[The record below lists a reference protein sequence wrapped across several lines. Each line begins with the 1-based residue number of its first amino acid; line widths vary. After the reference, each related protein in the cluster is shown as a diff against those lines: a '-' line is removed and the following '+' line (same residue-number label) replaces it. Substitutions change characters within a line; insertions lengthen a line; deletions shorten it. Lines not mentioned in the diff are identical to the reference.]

1 MKIDHFKING
11 FGKLSNKEIKL
22 NENINIIY
30 GKNESG
36 KSTLLK
42 FISSMFYGASK
53 NKNGKDISDFDK
65 YKPWKVDD
73 FSGKIKYTLDN
84 NKSYEVY
91 REFKKKSPV
100 IYNDN
105 MQDISKDFKVD
116 KTKGIDF
123 FTEQTGIDEETFL
136 TTAIIEQEGVRLN
149 KSAQNGIVQKI
160 SNVVSSG
167 DENVSFKKTMD
178 RINKEQTEKVGS
190 ERTSQRPINIVNEK
204 IEKLKRE
211 KKDLELYSSQKDE
224 FNKKVEDV
232 QNNLKCEEEK
242 LKLLKSFKELLE
254 KNKIKDAE
262 INVNKNL
269 IKDYEEKILELS
281 NKIDS
286 NVKENIEFEK
296 KNNKIYYILIIIFII
311 LSIILFFIQKV
322 LTIGCGIITLVI
334 GVICFISNLKFK
346 NSKKDKLKEIDIL
359 EEKINHEVEIL
370 KRNQEEQQL
379 QIIEKQE
386 QYNIEIFREKEN
398 IKNKY
403 INLVDL
409 DFINLASEMEE
420 EELLVAIS
428 NKENRINALRYSV
441 QANQLEA
448 NNMNEKMDNLA
459 NLEEELTSLE
469 EEKEELIKLN
479 NSYNIAKE
487 CMEAAYDKIRNNVSP
502 KFINNL
508 SNIIS
513 KISNDK
519 YSKINFN
526 DEDGLTVE
534 TESGNYILAERLST
548 GTIDQMYLSLRLST
562 LSEISDEKM
571 PIILD
576 ETFAYFDNNRL
587 ENILDYIN
595 ENFKDNQVI
604 IFTCSNREK
613 EALETLKIPYNLI
626 TLEN

>member
-286 NVKENIEFEK
+286 NVKENIE
-296 KNNKIYYILIIIFII
+296 
-311 LSIILFFIQKV
+311 V
-322 LTIGCGIITLVI
+322 V
-334 GVICFISNLKFK
+334 
-346 NSKKDKLKEIDIL
+346 SK
-359 EEKINHEVEIL
+359 
-370 KRNQEEQQL
+370 
-379 QIIEKQE
+379 
-386 QYNIEIFREKEN
+386 
-398 IKNKY
+398 
-403 INLVDL
+403 
-409 DFINLASEMEE
+409 
-420 EELLVAIS
+420 
-428 NKENRINALRYSV
+428 
-441 QANQLEA
+441 
-448 NNMNEKMDNLA
+448 
-459 NLEEELTSLE
+459 
-469 EEKEELIKLN
+469 
-479 NSYNIAKE
+479 
-487 CMEAAYDKIRNNVSP
+487 
-502 KFINNL
+502 
-508 SNIIS
+508 
-513 KISNDK
+513 
-519 YSKINFN
+519 
-526 DEDGLTVE
+526 
-534 TESGNYILAERLST
+534 
-548 GTIDQMYLSLRLST
+548 
-562 LSEISDEKM
+562 
-571 PIILD
+571 
-576 ETFAYFDNNRL
+576 
-587 ENILDYIN
+587 
-595 ENFKDNQVI
+595 
-604 IFTCSNREK
+604 
-613 EALETLKIPYNLI
+613 
-626 TLEN
+626 

>member
-42 FISSMFYGASK
+42 FISSMFYGVSR

-65 YKPWKVDD
+65 YKPWKTEE
-73 FSGKIKYTLDN
+73 FSGKIKYILDD

-105 MQDISKDFKVD
+105 MQDISKEFKVD

-123 FTEQTGIDEETFL
+123 FTEQTGIDEETFV

-149 KSAQNGIVQKI
+149 KTAQNGIVQKI

-178 RINKEQTEKVGS
+178 RINKEQNEKVGN

-204 IEKLKRE
+204 LEKLKRE
-211 KKDLELYSSQKDE
+211 KKELEVYSSQMND
-224 FNKKVEDV
+224 FNRRVEEV
-232 QNNLKCEEEK
+232 QNNLKNEEDK
-242 LKLLKSFKELLE
+242 LKLLRNLKEILE
-254 KNKIKDAE
+254 KSKIKEAE
-262 INVNKNL
+262 INVNKTL
-269 IKDYEEKILELS
+269 INDYEEKILELT

-286 NVKENIEFEK
+286 NVKENIEVEK
-296 KNNKIYYILIIIFII
+296 KNNKIYYILITLFII
-311 LSIILFFIQKV
+311 LSVVLFFIEKIFTV
-322 LTIGCGIITLVI
+322 IFGLIAIIIGII
-334 GVICFISNLKFK
+334 CFSLNLKFK
-346 NSKKDKLKEIDIL
+346 NSKKDKLKEINIL
-359 EEKINHEVEIL
+359 EGKINHEVEIL

-379 QIIEKQE
+379 QILEKQE
-386 QYNIEIFREKEN
+386 QYNIEVFKEKES
-398 IKNKY
+398 IKSKY
-403 INLVDL
+403 LNLVDL
-409 DFINLASEMEE
+409 EFINMASEMEE
-420 EELLVAIS
+420 EEFLMAIS
-428 NKENRINALRYSV
+428 NKENRINSLRYTV

-448 NNMNEKMDNLA
+448 NNMNEKLENLA
-459 NLEEELTSLE
+459 NLEEELANLE
-469 EEKEELIKLN
+469 EEKQDLIKLN

-487 CMEAAYDKIRNNVSP
+487 CMESAYDKIRNNVSP
-502 KFINNL
+502 KFINSL

-513 KISNDK
+513 KISDKK

-562 LSEISDEKM
+562 LAEISQEKM

-587 ENILDYIN
+587 ENILEYIN
-595 ENFKDNQVI
+595 ENFKENQII